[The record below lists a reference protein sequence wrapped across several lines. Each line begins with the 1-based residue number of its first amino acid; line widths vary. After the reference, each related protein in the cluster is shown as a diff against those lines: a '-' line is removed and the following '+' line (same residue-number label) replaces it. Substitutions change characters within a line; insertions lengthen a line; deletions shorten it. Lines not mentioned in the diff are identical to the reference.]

1 MPLTSRERLRRVLN
15 REDAD
20 RIPVDFG
27 GTSVTGIH
35 VRMVELL
42 RRLYGLPAE
51 PVKVVEPY
59 QMLGEV
65 KTDLREAMGIDVV
78 GISPRTTLFGFENCG
93 WREFRTFWGQV
104 VLVPEG
110 FCTSLDENGDLL
122 IYPEG
127 DRSAIASGR
136 MPSAGFFF
144 DTIVR
149 QDPIDESALDPA
161 DNLEE
166 FCPLGEAD
174 LAYWKAAVAALEG
187 SSEGVIAN
195 VGGTALGDIAL
206 VPAPFMKRP
215 RGIRDIAEWYMATR
229 ARPDYVHAV
238 FEKQAGIAIER
249 LRAVHA
255 IAGEVV
261 QAVFLCGT
269 DFGTQDSQFL
279 SAAAFRELY
288 LPYYRRMNDWIHR
301 NTGWKSF
308 KHSCGSVE
316 PLITSFAD
324 AGFDILNPVQ
334 VNAVGMDPRLLK
346 ERYGDRL
353 VFWGGGVDTQK
364 VLPQGTTE
372 DVRAEVRRR
381 IRDLAPG
388 GGYVAA
394 AVHCIQPDVPPAN
407 ITAMCDEVLR
417 AGAYPLRA

>member
-15 REDAD
+15 REAAD

-35 VRMVELL
+35 VRMVDLL

-65 KTDLREAMGIDVV
+65 KADLRQAMGIDVV
-78 GISPRTTLFGFENCG
+78 GISARTTMFGFENCG

-104 VLVPEG
+104 VLVPEK
-110 FCTSLDENGDLL
+110 FQTSLDENGDLL

-127 DRSAIASGR
+127 DRSAPPSGR

-161 DNLEE
+161 QNLEE
-166 FCPLGEAD
+166 FEPLGEAD
-174 LAYWKAAVAALEG
+174 LAHWKAAVAALEG
-187 SSEGVIAN
+187 STEGVIAN

-206 VPAPFMKRP
+206 VPGPFMKHP
-215 RGIRDIAEWYMATR
+215 KGIRDIAEWYMTTK
-229 ARPDYVHAV
+229 ARPEYVHAV
-238 FEKQAGIAIER
+238 FDKQADIAIER

-255 IAGEVV
+255 IAGDVV

-279 SAAAFRELY
+279 SPAAFRELY

-301 NTGWKSF
+301 HTTWKSF
-308 KHSCGSVE
+308 KHSCGSVA
-316 PLITSFAD
+316 PLIASFAD

-334 VNAVGMDPRLLK
+334 IGAARMDPQRLK
-346 ERYGDRL
+346 DEYGAR
-353 VFWGGGVDTQK
+353 VIFWGGGVDTQK
-364 VLPQGTTE
+364 VLPFGTP
-372 DVRAEVRRR
+372 AEVEAHVRRQCD
-381 IRDLAPG
+381 ILGRDG
-388 GGYVAA
+388 GFVFTTVHNVQANVPVENVVAMIE
-394 AVHCIQPDVPPAN
+394 AVRN
-407 ITAMCDEVLR
+407 FNGTR
-417 AGAYPLRA
+417 